1 MNYNK
6 EGILDRARGAILGT
20 AVADA
25 LGAGYEFK
33 PPLAKEIPV
42 VFKSGAF
49 DKGEWTDDTAMLI
62 CIAKAASRSDLSE
75 NLDAVAE
82 EFYGWFASHPKDIGI
97 QTRTILGRLS
107 KSPSAEE
114 MLNASIEFVAQNERA
129 AGNGSLMR
137 TAAVALPFLSNP
149 ERLGEI
155 ADGVSALT
163 HYDLTCREACVIWSK
178 AIRHAILFENFDG
191 VQLAVNELPAF
202 RQGFWND
209 LLDEAEA
216 SSDPSEFSKNG
227 WVIHALQAAY
237 KAITMTANNTPEH
250 FVLGVEAAV
259 RVGNDT
265 DTVAAIAGGLLGAR
279 WGYSAIPQSWLDLV
293 HGWPGLKAQDLVDL
307 ADEITEP
314 IWG

>member
-1 MNYNK
+1 MNFQK
-6 EGILDRARGAILGT
+6 EAILDRARGALLGT

-49 DKGEWTDDTAMLI
+49 DKGEWTDDTAMMI
-62 CIAKAASRSDLSE
+62 CIAKAASRSDLSVS
-75 NLDAVAE
+75 LDEVAK
-82 EFYGWFASHPKDIGI
+82 EFYEWFASHPKDIGI
-97 QTRTILGRLS
+97 QTRSIFEEL
-107 KSPSAEE
+107 KKKPSAEQ
-114 MLNASIEFVAQNERA
+114 MLQASIEFVADNERA

-137 TAAVALPFLSNP
+137 TAAVALPFLSQP
-149 ERLGEI
+149 ELMGEV
-155 ADGVSALT
+155 ADGVSSLT
-163 HYDLTCREACVIWSK
+163 HYDLTCREACVIWTK

-191 VQLAVNELPAF
+191 VQLAINELPAF

-209 LLDEAEA
+209 LFDEAEA
-216 SSDPSEFSKNG
+216 SSDPSEFGNNG
-227 WVIHALQAAY
+227 WVIHAIQAAY
-237 KAITMTANNTPEH
+237 KAITMTSTNTPEH

-259 RVGNDT
+259 RVGHDT
-265 DTVAAIAGGLLGAR
+265 DTVAAIAGALLGAR
-279 WGYSAIPQSWLDLV
+279 WGYSAIPADWLKIL
-293 HGWPGLKAQDLVDL
+293 HGWPGLKAKQLVQL

>member
-1 MNYNK
+1 MNFQK
-6 EGILDRARGAILGT
+6 EGIQDRARGAILGT

-33 PPLAKEIPV
+33 PPLAKDIPV

-49 DKGEWTDDTAMLI
+49 DLGEWTDDTAMMI
-62 CIAKAASRSDLSE
+62 CIAKAASRSDLSQS
-75 NLDAVAE
+75 LDAVAE
-82 EFYGWFASHPKDIGI
+82 EFYSWYASHPKDIGI
-97 QTRTILGRLS
+97 QTRSILADVS
-107 KSPSAEE
+107 KNPTAKK
-114 MLNASIEFVAQNERA
+114 MLVASIEFVAENERA

-149 ERLGEI
+149 ELLGQV
-155 ADGVSALT
+155 ADAVSSLT
-163 HYDLTCREACVIWSK
+163 HYDLTAREACIIWTK

-191 VQLAVNELPAF
+191 VQLAINELPAF
-202 RQGFWND
+202 RQTYWNN
-209 LLDEAEA
+209 LIDEAEA
-216 SSDPSEFSKNG
+216 SAEPSEFTKNG
-227 WVIHALQAAY
+227 WVVHALQAAY
-237 KAITMTANNTPEH
+237 KAITMTATNTPEH

-265 DTVAAIAGGLLGAR
+265 DTVAAIAGALLGAR
-279 WGYSAIPQSWLDLV
+279 WGYSAIPASWLEIV
-293 HGWPGLKAQDLVDL
+293 HGWPGLNAADLVDL